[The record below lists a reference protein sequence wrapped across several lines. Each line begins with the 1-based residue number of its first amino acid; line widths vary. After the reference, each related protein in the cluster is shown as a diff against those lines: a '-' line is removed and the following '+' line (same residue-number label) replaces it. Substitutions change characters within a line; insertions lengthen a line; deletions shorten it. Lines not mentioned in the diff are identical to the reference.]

1 MKPSTSMS
9 KIPSKIPQQDPIPII
24 DLEQLCRSLTVN
36 DLKDELIR
44 KKIFELKLLIDE
56 QHKKPKSQIPL
67 AKPRKDNFPVLIAM
81 PPVAQQRRRTTLTQP
96 QTTVLPTKTGSLHAS
111 YNAQYQEITSNYP
124 IKQPPPQYAQR
135 QAPPM
140 TSTRKYHYT

>member
-1 MKPSTSMS
+1 MS
-9 KIPSKIPQQDPIPII
+9 KIPSKIPQQEPIPII

-36 DLKDELIR
+36 DLKDEMIR

-56 QHKKPKSQIPL
+56 QRKKPRSQIPL
-67 AKPRKDNFPVLIAM
+67 AKPRKDNLPVLIAM
-81 PPVAQQRRRTTLTQP
+81 PPLVQQRRRPTPGQIHP
-96 QTTVLPTKTGSLHAS
+96 PALPTKTGSLQAS

-124 IKQPPPQYAQR
+124 MKQPPTQYTLR